1 MSDWPWQ
8 LASALSKLL
17 VYGSFVSLTG
27 ALFVLCLGAGPC
39 ARKPPGSSPHILW
52 SVAARRRISLLMLCS
67 SGVGFLAML
76 LFFLLQVG
84 QVNQNGVKGMLDPF
98 MMQLLA
104 QTPVGS
110 GTFLRMAGFALI
122 GLGVAGHWRRLRQ
135 EANPPLPGMILGIGM
150 LGVLLCCMGFS
161 MLGHVADLSLSARVL
176 LALHVLV
183 AGLWIGALY
192 PLYTLCRTEPAA
204 AVFPLM
210 QRFGQWGW
218 GITLTLVGAGVLLLS
233 RLLVSPGELWTSSYG
248 QLFSVKIAL
257 LLCLLGLAALN
268 KFHLVPALQAA
279 GAGRL
284 QRSIRGEMLL
294 AALILLLTAL
304 LSTVTGPVHLMN

>member
-8 LASALSKLL
+8 LAIVLSKLL

-52 SVAARRRISLLMLCS
+52 SVAARRRITLLLLCS
-67 SGVGFLAML
+67 SSVGFLAML

-84 QVNQNGVKGMLDPF
+84 LVNRNGMKGMLDPF
-98 MMQLLA
+98 MAQLLA

-122 GLGVAGHWRRLRQ
+122 GLAVAGHWRRLRQ
-135 EANPPLPGMILGIGM
+135 EANPPLPGTVLGVGI
-150 LGVLLCCMGFS
+150 LGVLLCCTGFS
-161 MLGHVADLSLSARVL
+161 MLGHVADMNPFARLL

-183 AGLWIGALY
+183 AGMWIGALY
-192 PLYTLCRTEPAA
+192 PLYVLCQSEQANA
-204 AVFPLM
+204 IYPLM
-210 QRFGQWGW
+210 KRFGNWGW

-233 RLLVSPGELWTSSYG
+233 RLLMSPAELLTSSYG
-248 QLFSVKIAL
+248 QLFSVKIVL
-257 LLCLLGLAALN
+257 LLCLLVLAALN
-268 KFHLVPALQAA
+268 KFHLVPALLAA

-304 LSTVTGPVHLMN
+304 LSTVTGPAHLMS